1 MKLMVADNALPFADS
16 RVPILHWKQG
26 ADGVGVF
33 VGQGTVCQ
41 DDDCRYEADVKRVPA
56 ARGI

>member
-1 MKLMVADNALPFADS
+1 MVADNALPFADS